1 MQAGS
6 IADMYA
12 CVAEYCLDAD
22 DAEPGAKEGPER
34 LAAPPAQPFWMLLSG
49 LLLGNPA

>member
-6 IADMYA
+6 IPDVYA

-22 DAEPGAKEGPER
+22 DTEFGVKDGVER
-34 LAAPPAQPFWMLLSG
+34 LSMASPQPLWTLLSG
-49 LLLGNPA
+49 FLFGTPA